1 MASLIWFNEDGL
13 NPEHQMVKDYSDAPR
28 VYIFDVPYLKQW
40 KISKHRVQFIYES
53 LLEIPG
59 IRIYQGET
67 VAILIQVIQ
76 DLKADAVV
84 TTETPNHIIK
94 NWQIELQQEVNLVT
108 YPEVYPVIETRS
120 PRRFSRY
127 WNKHDRVWL
136 KA

>member
-1 MASLIWFNEDGL
+1 
-13 NPEHQMVKDYSDAPR
+13 MVKDYPDAAR

-53 LLEIPG
+53 LLEIPE

-67 VAILIQVIQ
+67 VPILTQLTHELNV
-76 DLKADAVV
+76 DKVV
-84 TTETPNHIIK
+84 TTETPNHIVK
-94 NWQIELQQEVNLVT
+94 NWQQELQPQISLVT
-108 YPEVYPVIETRS
+108 YPEVYPVADTSS

-127 WNKHDRVWL
+127 WNKHDRAWL

>member
-1 MASLIWFNEDGL
+1 MPSIVWFNEDGL
-13 NPEHQMVKDYSDAPR
+13 NPEHQMVKDYPDAAK

-40 KISKHRVQFIYES
+40 NISKHRVQFIYES

-59 IRIYQGET
+59 IQIYKGET
-67 VAILIQVIQ
+67 VAILGELVRS
-76 DLKADAVV
+76 LNPSEVV

-94 NWQIELQQEVNLVT
+94 RWQEELQQKVDLVT
-108 YPEVYPVIETRS
+108 YPEIYPVTDTSS

-127 WNKHDRVWL
+127 WNKHDRAWL

>member
-1 MASLIWFNEDGL
+1 MPSIIWFNEDGL
-13 NPEHQMVKDYSDAPR
+13 NPEHQMVKDYQDALR
-28 VYIFDVPYLKQW
+28 VYVFDVPYLKQW

-67 VAILIQVIQ
+67 VAILTQLARESQ
-76 DLKADAVV
+76 ANEVV

-94 NWQIELQQEVNLVT
+94 NWQTELQQEINLVT
-108 YPEVYPVIETRS
+108 YPEVYPVIDTSS

-127 WNKHDRVWL
+127 WNKHDRAWL